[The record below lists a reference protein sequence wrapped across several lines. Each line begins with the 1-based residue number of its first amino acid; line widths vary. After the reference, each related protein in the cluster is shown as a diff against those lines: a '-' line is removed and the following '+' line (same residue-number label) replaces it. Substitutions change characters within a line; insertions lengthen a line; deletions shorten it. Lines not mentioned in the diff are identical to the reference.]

1 MKKILNL
8 LALIA
13 SVYFIQSCSSDFDV
27 IGEYE
32 ETTIVYGLMDQSE
45 DVHYIKI
52 NKSFLGPG
60 DANAYA
66 LVRDSSEYA
75 NVNAKVEEWINGV
88 KVREWALRDTTI
100 TNREDGLFYNPEQTV
115 YYFVEPNLDAQAE
128 YRLAIDINE
137 GEKFVD
143 ASTTLINSFSF
154 NYAPN
159 TNPTSTIGFAQINS
173 TTQVITYNA
182 YPIKWVTGKKGKRY
196 DLSIRFWFDE
206 CTISDTT
213 RKYVDWFVGSH
224 LVSDNQVLTGGAQID
239 AVAEGES
246 FYNQIANRVQSDP
259 AVLRRI
265 VKGVDI
271 MVAAASDDLYTYMIV
286 NAPSNGII
294 QERPQFTN
302 VNNGVGIF
310 TSRYNQSILNK
321 KLSKSAID
329 VLCNGNVTG
338 HLNFC
343 SDTLIYSAETFY
355 CQ

>member
-1 MKKILNL
+1 MKKIYYL
-8 LALIA
+8 LSLIA
-13 SVYFIQSCSSDFDV
+13 GTYFLQSCSSDFDV

-32 ETTIVYGLMDQSE
+32 ETTIVYGLLDQSE

-66 LVRDSSEYA
+66 LVRDSSEYK
-75 NVNAKVEEWINGV
+75 NLEAKIEEWNNGV
-88 KVREWALRDTTI
+88 KTREWVLRDTTV
-100 TNREDGLFYNPEQTV
+100 NQREDGLFYHPEQTV
-115 YYFVEPNLDAQAE
+115 YYFVEPNLNEQAE
-128 YRLAIDINE
+128 YRIAIDINE
-137 GEKFVD
+137 GQKFVD
-143 ASTTLINSFSF
+143 ASTNLINSFAF
-154 NYAPN
+154 NFAPN
-159 TNPTSTIGFAQINS
+159 TNPTSTVGFAQLNS
-173 TTQVITYNA
+173 TTQVVTYNA
-182 YPIKWVTGKKGKRY
+182 YPVKWVTGKKGKRY
-196 DLSIRFWFDE
+196 DLSIRFWYDE

-213 RKYVDWFVGSH
+213 HKFVDWFVGSH
-224 LVSDNQVLTGGAQID
+224 LVLDNEVLSGGVQID

-246 FYNQIANRVQSDP
+246 FYNQIASRVQNNP

-265 VKGVDI
+265 VKGLDI

-294 QERPQFTN
+294 QEKPQFTN
-302 VNNGVGIF
+302 VNNGIGIF
-310 TSRYNQSILNK
+310 SSRYNQSILNK

-329 VLCNGNVTG
+329 VLCNGDLTG